1 MPKVIIESKISYN
14 GGKDNFKLK
23 INNEKIEEIKS
34 EGKTEID
41 VDYGEQTLQI
51 SNNFLIKSPKKFI
64 NVESENQEYKIT
76 LNFKAWGIVLV
87 LQIIMA
93 ILIISQHQVAIFIAI
108 LIFILEI
115 LILIFMGMIEIKEVK
130 RKED

>member
-51 SNNFLIKSPKKFI
+51 S
-64 NVESENQEYKIT
+64 
-76 LNFKAWGIVLV
+76 
-87 LQIIMA
+87 
-93 ILIISQHQVAIFIAI
+93 
-108 LIFILEI
+108 
-115 LILIFMGMIEIKEVK
+115 
-130 RKED
+130 